1 MNIKPGD
8 IYEDCA
14 YHPCLCV
21 GATEHDVWG
30 VSLID
35 GSQPRSCDIQ
45 SCGVRLLSVAEAWQI
60 KMSGPN
66 DPDVLAS
73 IPSAGRWW
81 R

>member
-1 MNIKPGD
+1 MKIRPGD
-8 IYEDCA
+8 IYEDCS

-21 GATEHDVWG
+21 GATEHEVWG

-45 SCGVRLLSVAEAWQI
+45 NCDVRLLSVDEAWQI
-60 KMSGPN
+60 KVSGPS
-66 DPDVLAS
+66 DPATIAS
-73 IPSAGRWW
+73 IPTTSRWW